1 MKLRI
6 DFVAGI
12 FFYQAF
18 ESVLIDI
25 GIIQLVDIVILGIAK
40 LYDRIFQ
47 SDRTLLVGVG
57 NRGTV
62 TAVNLGVDQ
71 IFLYIN
77 VLFNV
82 LNGLL
87 FVFLSKLIS
96 LDQRALK
103 SGVGIWILCKCLGS
117 GYLTAAGLIF
127 EELFLGAAVNDL
139 VALALCKRGVGRIIE
154 SFWSAL

>member
-1 MKLRI
+1 MLLKLRI

-77 VLFNV
+77 VLFDV
-82 LNGLL
+82 LDGLL

-96 LDQRALK
+96 LVFVSDTRFIFCLCFLK
-103 SGVGIWILCKCLGS
+103 KFI
-117 GYLTAAGLIF
+117 
-127 EELFLGAAVNDL
+127 N
-139 VALALCKRGVGRIIE
+139 
-154 SFWSAL
+154 